1 MATAR
6 TQRKWRSKHRL
17 VKRQLNVM
25 ARMNIHGYLE
35 DFSRAFSLK
44 GKGEAVTFAC
54 FLTQALIQR
63 ASFSAEAAK
72 MLTDFADA
80 YHRDRDIFTT

>member
-6 TQRKWRSKHRL
+6 SQRKWRGKHRL
-17 VKRQLNVM
+17 VKRQLNVT
-25 ARMNIHGYLE
+25 ARMNIHGYFE
-35 DFSRAFSLK
+35 DFSRAFSLR

-54 FLTQALIQR
+54 FVTQALIQR
-63 ASFSAEAAK
+63 AIFSSEAAR

-80 YHRDRDIFTT
+80 YRRDREIYTT

>member
-6 TQRKWRSKHRL
+6 NQRKWRGKHRL

-25 ARMNIHGYLE
+25 ARMKVHEYLG
-35 DFSRAFSLK
+35 DFSRAFNLK

-54 FLTQALIQR
+54 FVTQALVQR
-63 ASFSAEAAK
+63 ADYSGEAAK
-72 MLTDFADA
+72 MLSDFSAA
-80 YHRDRDIFTT
+80 YHRDREIYTT

>member
-6 TQRKWRSKHRL
+6 NQSKWRDKNRY

-25 ARMNIHGYLE
+25 ARRKIHEHLS
-35 DFSRAFSLK
+35 DFSRTFSLR

-54 FLTQALIQR
+54 FVTQALMQR
-63 ASFSAEAAK
+63 ADFSAEAAR
-72 MLTDFADA
+72 MMSDFSEA
-80 YHRDRDIFTT
+80 YHRDRNLYIN